1 MKIEE
6 IFKGKELS
14 ATQQIEQLK
23 KQRINSGTPMPN
35 VEEGNKFVDE
45 TKHDVMNPALRRDKW
60 VTVDDPNDIE
70 AEGTTKRL
78 EPVNRIPLAY
88 QKLIISRSVAF
99 LFGNDVQH
107 TYPSVLTDKQQQII
121 DAIDKVSKANKISNQ
136 NRLISRI
143 AMTYKE
149 AAELWYVRKEPNID
163 YGFKSEFKLKSK
175 VLDPNKGYNFYPY
188 YDFDGDLIAFS
199 FSFNVKNE
207 TKIINYFETWTS
219 EQQSRWT
226 DESGTWILMEGFPT
240 ENPIGKI
247 PISFIQLEEYE
258 CEDVQKLIDR
268 LEKLLSNFADTN
280 DYHASPTIVVKG
292 EVKGFAKKGEAG
304 KILELVNDA
313 SAEYLSWSNAPESV
327 KLEIETL
334 IRMISTI
341 AQSPDISF
349 DSLKGIGSISGTALN
364 VLMTD
369 AHLKVMKHAET
380 FEPFLQRRINI
391 IKAYIKTMNLDFAS
405 DIDSLYIEPYIV
417 PFSINNEEDKIEL
430 LLKANGNKPLISQ
443 KASFQQGGMTNNP
456 EQDYEQYLSESETET
471 TTETE
476 TTL

>member
-1 MKIEE
+1 MKRF
-6 IFKGKELS
+6 FKGKELS
-14 ATQQIEQLK
+14 TSQQIEQLK

-175 VLDPNKGYNFYPY
+175 VLDPNKGYNF
-188 YDFDGDLIAFS
+188 LS
-199 FSFNVKNE
+199 
-207 TKIINYFETWTS
+207 
-219 EQQSRWT
+219 
-226 DESGTWILMEGFPT
+226 
-240 ENPIGKI
+240 
-247 PISFIQLEEYE
+247 
-258 CEDVQKLIDR
+258 
-268 LEKLLSNFADTN
+268 LL
-280 DYHASPTIVVKG
+280 
-292 EVKGFAKKGEAG
+292 
-304 KILELVNDA
+304 
-313 SAEYLSWSNAPESV
+313 
-327 KLEIETL
+327 
-334 IRMISTI
+334 
-341 AQSPDISF
+341 
-349 DSLKGIGSISGTALN
+349 
-364 VLMTD
+364 
-369 AHLKVMKHAET
+369 
-380 FEPFLQRRINI
+380 
-391 IKAYIKTMNLDFAS
+391 
-405 DIDSLYIEPYIV
+405 
-417 PFSINNEEDKIEL
+417 
-430 LLKANGNKPLISQ
+430 
-443 KASFQQGGMTNNP
+443 
-456 EQDYEQYLSESETET
+456 
-471 TTETE
+471 
-476 TTL
+476 